1 MKLYNMKL
9 RVISV
14 QYSSLTIKSTPHLL
28 INIVNRDYPLYEIES
43 GLNHMS
49 LISGIAPTAQG
60 SFSSA
65 ETWQSYEGFPYKLR
79 VIFNDAF
86 I

>member
-1 MKLYNMKL
+1 MNPLIKAKLITETNTN
-9 RVISV
+9 
-14 QYSSLTIKSTPHLL
+14 SL
-28 INIVNRDYPLYEIES
+28 V
-43 GLNHMS
+43 
-49 LISGIAPTAQG
+49 SGIAPTDQG

-65 ETWQSYEGFPYKLR
+65 ETWQSNGYKLR